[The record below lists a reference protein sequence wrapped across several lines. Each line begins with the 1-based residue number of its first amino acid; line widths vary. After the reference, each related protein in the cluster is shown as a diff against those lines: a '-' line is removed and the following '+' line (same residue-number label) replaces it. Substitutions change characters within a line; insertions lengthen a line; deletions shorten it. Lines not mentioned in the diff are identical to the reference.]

1 MEVTAELYSWLNGLN
16 IKIKIL
22 NNNKSPKNQN
32 QNNKKVLLDVR
43 TSIKFLNGFF
53 MDKIL
58 LELESLY
65 NKYYSIKLSY
75 STKLNELRNLQEN
88 TLNNETDANLRIS
101 IWGIIKDITENFGI
115 ELTDNSIKKI
125 ANGDYNTL
133 IQVLNAVFS
142 LSNELRKKNPDK
154 KGNKNI

>member
-1 MEVTAELYSWLNGLN
+1 MEVTAELYAWLTGLN
-16 IKIKIL
+16 LKIKIL

-32 QNNKKVLLDVR
+32 NKKVLLDMR

-58 LELESLY
+58 LELEGLY
-65 NKYYSIKLSY
+65 NIYYNIKLSY
-75 STKLNELRNLQEN
+75 STKLNELIKLQEN

-115 ELTDNSIKKI
+115 ELTENSIKKI

-133 IQVLNAVFS
+133 NQVLNAVFS

-154 KGNKNI
+154 KGKK